1 MISFI
6 GKTARTVARGLA
18 TTEAYKYGKGRAVWY
33 WRVLL
38 SPDFSKTMTNLYNV
52 NKVERDLNNNAFDH
66 TPKKVFHISPE
77 GDVYDERTGNITSNE
92 QQPKDNRYKHA
103 ADYETNSYGNY
114 CKTEGATT

>member
-6 GKTARTVARGLA
+6 SRTASTVARGLA

-38 SPDFSKTMTNLYNV
+38 SPDFSKTMTNLYNY
-52 NKVERDLNNNAFDH
+52 NKVERDLNNNNFDH
-66 TPKKVFHISPE
+66 TMKKVFHISPE
-77 GDVYDERTGNITSNE
+77 GHVYDARTGDIIGNVNE
-92 QQPKDNRYKHA
+92 PKGNRYKSDA
-103 ADYETNSYGNY
+103 SYETNSYGNY